1 MRLNLRL
8 LAIALTV
15 VAVLGGGVHWLH
27 GVQNQRHA
35 AFFLAQ
41 AQRDKADGRAPE
53 AVEGFR
59 RYLRLVPDDTDARA
73 ELGMLLADRRQA
85 SEAFATMERVLQEQ
99 PDRKDVRRRL
109 VDVALQV
116 GRPSDAQEHLAVLL
130 KDAPNDAELL
140 ELKGVC
146 LYSTRKYPEA
156 AQVFKEA
163 TASDPAR
170 LSAYR
175 YLAGVLDGPLDRAL
189 EAEQCMDEAVA
200 KNPQSAEAYCLR
212 GMYLLGAKQAERG
225 AADAAEALKIDGDN
239 IEALLLSARC
249 AIVLGHYDEARGFA
263 RRGIELEPDRPALWL
278 SLADAERGLG
288 NVEAWRSALEDGLKA
303 NPKDGQILYRLAE
316 LQLAEGNAEQAEEA
330 IRQFADADGADALVE
345 YLRACL
351 AQSQGQWIAAR
362 NQFDAVRGKL
372 AGLPELAKQA
382 EYRLAQCC
390 QYLGEPE
397 RQLAALRRAIAAD
410 RNYLPARID
419 AAELL
424 ARQGKLDEAM
434 ALLRETIE
442 GKNVP
447 GEALRLWAQ
456 LLLAQATTAQPG
468 QRDFSRLRALLDRLP
483 AESADSTP
491 WVLLR
496 ARMLEVEEKSDEAAQ
511 RLAEACRKHPE
522 QPELWLA
529 RIAIAF
535 RRQDQQQVEQLL
547 GEAVKEC
554 DDSAALRLVRLQ
566 VANGREPD
574 KTAAHLKAAAADAAS
589 LAPAE
594 QLSLW
599 KSLAEIAAG
608 AGELEQAAEWC
619 AKIVEREP
627 QDLKA
632 RLFELNIAERRKD
645 HEAVAAVV
653 QTIRQLDGEGPLWHY
668 GEAVRLRMMAEK
680 EKGSESQLVEA
691 LKHLDAARRQRPE
704 WAQPVVVAAAIHEGR
719 GDLDKAAEDYLAAVE
734 MGVRVPAVCQRA
746 VLVLYERQRYEDAF
760 NLLRRLE
767 AERPDAMSELG
778 TVGSELRLRQND
790 LAGALAAA
798 RNAARESR
806 RPEDHVWL
814 GQMLAT
820 SAVAA
825 QQAGRTEEAGALL
838 QEAEASLRK
847 GVELDRKQPAS
858 WLALV
863 RFLALTGKADEAQG
877 ALSEAEQQLK
887 GDEHLLGR
895 AACYIAVGRL
905 DDAEKCYRD
914 AIAARPKDA
923 VVLRTAGEFFRA
935 RGKTTDSEQTLKDM
949 LALDNLAE
957 SDRLWA
963 RRMQAVAI
971 QQRGGQANLLAALA
985 LVEENL
991 LADSTSLQDQRL
1003 KAILLSSHP
1012 GRPERQQAARTL
1024 ENLLRGQASA
1034 ANADRLLLANV
1045 YESLGD
1051 WTSASR
1057 HLRILAAAQRPEP
1070 AALEALLRGLL
1081 DRGQLREMAGPL
1093 ARLEELAPA
1102 SPAAIRLRIEWLAR
1116 NGQYDEAMARIQAF
1130 RDRPVEPSANA
1141 PSRDQETIALLESLG
1156 DSLHA
1161 LEKTPQAEEFA
1172 GKIETLFRELVD
1184 KHPEEMLALAVWLTR
1199 QKRVGEALD
1208 LTEKSWQDAKLV
1220 RVQKTLMELQ
1230 TATAQD
1236 GRQAGRLVEIA
1247 AAAADKHERPASLVV
1262 VEAEAA
1268 GAAEDYERAE
1278 KCYRELLAKQ
1288 PTNVVVGNNLAVL
1301 LALQGK
1307 KLDEADRLANQAIES
1322 AGPNSSLLD
1331 TRAMVR
1337 LARGKPR
1344 EALADL
1350 EIAIADAR
1358 TTSRALHLA
1367 QAYDQLNDRAN
1378 AGKAL
1383 DELEK
1388 LVSTTA
1394 ASSGSAK
1401 AEAALGEQAAVAA
1414 VLARLH
1420 PLERPVY
1427 RNLRAKYPRGAA
1439 SGK

>member
-59 RYLRLVPDDTDARA
+59 RYLRLVPDDSDARA
-73 ELGMLLADRRQA
+73 ELGMLLADRRA
-85 SEAFATMERVLQEQ
+85 GEAFATMERVLQER

-116 GRPSDAQEHLAVLL
+116 GRPSDAQEHLALLL

-146 LYSTRKYPEA
+146 LYSARKYAEA
-156 AQVFKEA
+156 AQVFAEA
-163 TASDPAR
+163 KASDPAR

-175 YLAGVLDGPLDRAL
+175 YLAGVLHGPLDRAA
-189 EAEQCMDEAVA
+189 EAEQCMDEVVA
-200 KNPQSAEAYCLR
+200 KNPQSAEAFCLR
-212 GMYLLGAKQAERG
+212 GTYLLGAKKAERG
-225 AADAAEALKIDGDN
+225 AADAAEALKLDGDN
-239 IEALLLSARC
+239 IEALWLAARC
-249 AIVLGHYDEARGFA
+249 AIVLGRYDEARGFA

-278 SLADAERGLG
+278 TLADAEMRQG
-288 NVEAWRSALEDGLKA
+288 NTEASRKALEDGLKA
-303 NPKDGQILYRLAE
+303 NLKDGEILFRLATIR
-316 LQLAEGNAEQAEEA
+316 LDEGNAEQAEEA
-330 IRQFADADGADALVE
+330 IREFAAAGGADVLVE
-345 YLRACL
+345 FLRARL
-351 AQSQGQWIAAR
+351 VQSQGQWIAAR

-372 AGLPELAKQA
+372 AGLPAIAREA
-382 EYRLAQCC
+382 EYRLAMCC

-410 RNYLPARID
+410 RDYLPARID

-434 ALLRETIE
+434 ALLRETVE

-468 QRDFSRLRALLDRLP
+468 QRDFNKLRALLDRLP
-483 AESADSTP
+483 AESADATP

-496 ARMLEVEEKSDEAAQ
+496 ARMLEADDKSDEAAQ
-511 RLAEACRKHPE
+511 RLAEACRKHPG

-529 RIAIAF
+529 RIAMAS

-547 GEAVKEC
+547 GEAAKEC
-554 DDSAALRLVRLQ
+554 GDLASLRLVRLQ
-566 VANGREPD
+566 VAIGREPD
-574 KTAAHLKAAAADAAS
+574 KTAEHLKAAAVDAAS

-599 KSLAEIAAG
+599 KGLADIAAG

-632 RLFELNIAERRKD
+632 RLFELNIAEQRKD
-645 HEAVAAVV
+645 REAVATVV
-653 QTIRQLDGEGPLWHY
+653 QSIRQLDGEGPLWHY
-668 GEAVRLRMMAEK
+668 GEAVRLRMIA

-704 WAQPVVVAAAIHEGR
+704 WAQPVVVAAAIHDGR

-746 VLVLYERQRYEDAF
+746 VLVLYQRQRYEDAF

-767 AERPDAMSELG
+767 AERPEAMSELG

-798 RNAARESR
+798 RNTAKDSR

-825 QQAGRTEEAGALL
+825 QQAGRKEEAGALL
-838 QEAEASLRK
+838 KEAEGALRK
-847 GVELDRKQPAS
+847 GVELDRNQPAS
-858 WLALV
+858 WVTLV
-863 RFLALTGKADEAQG
+863 RFLALTGKAAEAQG

-923 VVLRTAGEFFRA
+923 VVLRTAGEFFLA
-935 RGKTTDSEQTLKDM
+935 RGKTADSEQTLKDM
-949 LALDNLAE
+949 LALDELAE
-957 SDRLWA
+957 SDRLWV
-963 RRMQAVAI
+963 RRMQAVAM

-991 LADSTSLQDQRL
+991 LADSASLQDQRL

-1012 GRPERQQAARTL
+1012 GRPERQQAARSL
-1024 ENLLRGQASA
+1024 ENLLRGQVSA
-1034 ANADRLLLANV
+1034 VNADRLLLANV

-1057 HLRILAAAQRPEP
+1057 HLRILAAAERPEP
-1070 AALEALLRGLL
+1070 AALVALLRGLL

-1116 NGQYDEAMARIQAF
+1116 NGQYDEAMTRIQDF
-1130 RDRPVEPSANA
+1130 RDRPAEPSANS

-1184 KHPEEMLALAVWLTR
+1184 NHPEEMLALAVWLTR
-1199 QKRVGEALD
+1199 QMRVDEALD
-1208 LTEKSWQDAKLV
+1208 LTAKSWQDAELV

-1236 GRQAGRLVEIA
+1236 GRQAGRLLEMA

-1262 VEAEAA
+1262 IEAEAA
-1268 GAAEDYERAE
+1268 GAAEDYELAE

-1288 PTNVVVGNNLAVL
+1288 PLNVVVGNNLAVL

-1307 KLDEADRLANQAIES
+1307 KLDEADRLANQAIDS

-1350 EIAIADAR
+1350 EIAVADAR
-1358 TTSRALHLA
+1358 TCSRMLHLA
-1367 QAYDQLNDRAN
+1367 QAYDQLNDRTK
-1378 AGKAL
+1378 AGNAL

-1388 LVSTTA
+1388 LVSPA
-1394 ASSGSAK
+1394 ASPVGGAK

-1427 RNLRAKYPRGAA
+1427 RNLRGKYPRGAA
-1439 SGK
+1439 TGK

>member
-41 AQRDKADGRAPE
+41 AQRDKVDGRAPE

-116 GRPSDAQEHLAVLL
+116 GRPSDAQDHLAVLL

-146 LYSTRKYPEA
+146 LYYARKYAEA

-175 YLAGVLDGPLDRAL
+175 YLAGVLDDSLDRAD

-212 GMYLLGAKQAERG
+212 GTYLLGAKQAERG
-225 AADAAEALKIDGDN
+225 AADAAEALKLDGDN

-249 AIVLGHYDEARGFA
+249 AIVLGRYDEARGFA
-263 RRGIELEPDRPALWL
+263 RRGIELEPARPALWL
-278 SLADAERGLG
+278 SMADAERGLG
-288 NVEAWRSALEDGLKA
+288 NLDAWRSALEDGLKA
-303 NPKDGQILYRLAE
+303 NPKNGEILFRLAAIR
-316 LQLAEGNAEQAEEA
+316 LDEGNAEQAEEA
-330 IRQFADADGADALVE
+330 IRQFADAGGADVLVE

-372 AGLPELAKQA
+372 GGVPELAKEA
-382 EYRLAQCC
+382 EYRLAVCC

-397 RQLAALRRAIAAD
+397 RQLAALRRAIAVD

-419 AAELL
+419 AAGLL

-434 ALLRETIE
+434 TLLRETIE
-442 GKNVP
+442 GKSVP
-447 GEALRLWAQ
+447 DEALRAWAQ
-456 LLLAQATTAQPG
+456 LLLAQAASAQPG

-483 AESADSTP
+483 AELAESTP

-496 ARMLEVEEKSDEAAQ
+496 ARMLEAEEKSDEAAQ
-511 RLAEACRKHPE
+511 RLAEACRKHPG
-522 QPELWLA
+522 QADLWLA
-529 RIAIAF
+529 RMAIAS
-535 RRQDQQQVEQLL
+535 RRQDQQQVEELL

-554 DDSAALRLVRLQ
+554 GDLAALRLVRLQ
-566 VANGREPD
+566 VAVGREPD
-574 KTAAHLKAAAADAAS
+574 KTAEHLKAAAADAAN
-589 LAPAE
+589 LPPAE

-599 KSLAEIAAG
+599 KGLAEIAAE
-608 AGELEQAAEWC
+608 AGELDQAAEWC

-632 RLFELNIAERRKD
+632 RLFELSIAERRKD
-645 HEAVAAVV
+645 REGVAAVV
-653 QTIRQLDGEGPLWHY
+653 QSIRQLDGDGPLWHY
-668 GEAVRLRMMAEK
+668 GEAVRLRMTA
-680 EKGSESQLVEA
+680 EKGSESQLMEA
-691 LKHLDAARRQRPE
+691 LKHLDAARRQRPD
-704 WAQPVVVAAAIHEGR
+704 WAQPVMAAAMIHDGR

-746 VLVLYERQRYEDAF
+746 VLVLYQRQRYEDAF

-767 AERPDAMSELG
+767 AERPEAISELG

-790 LAGALAAA
+790 LVGALATARDAA
-798 RNAARESR
+798 KDSR

-820 SAVAA
+820 SAAAA
-825 QQAGRTEEAGALL
+825 QQAGRAEEAGALL
-838 QEAEASLRK
+838 KEAEGALRK
-847 GVELDRKQPAS
+847 GVELDRNQPAS
-858 WLALV
+858 WVTLV

-923 VVLRTAGEFFRA
+923 VVLRTAGEFLLA
-935 RGKTTDSEQTLKDM
+935 RGKTADSEQTLKGI

-963 RRMQAVAI
+963 RRMQAVAM
-971 QQRGGQANLLAALA
+971 QQRGGQANLLAAIA

-991 LADSTSLQDQRL
+991 LADSASLQDQRL

-1012 GRPERQQAARTL
+1012 GRTERQEAARTL

-1034 ANADRLLLANV
+1034 VSADRLLLANV

-1057 HLRILAAAQRPEP
+1057 HLRILAAAERPEP
-1070 AALEALLRGLL
+1070 AALVALLRGLL

-1130 RDRPVEPSANA
+1130 RDRPTEPSADA

-1156 DSLHA
+1156 DSLRA
-1161 LEKTPQAEEFA
+1161 MEKTPQAEAFA
-1172 GKIETLFRELVD
+1172 GKIEALFRELVD
-1184 KHPEEMLALAVWLTR
+1184 KHPEDMLALAVWLTR
-1199 QKRVGEALD
+1199 QKRVDEALD
-1208 LTEKSWQDAKLV
+1208 LTARSWQDAEPV

-1230 TATAQD
+1230 AAAAQD
-1236 GRQAGRLVEIA
+1236 GRQAGRLLEIA
-1247 AAAADKHERPASLVV
+1247 AAAADKHQRPASLVV
-1262 VEAEAA
+1262 IEAEAA

-1278 KCYRELLAKQ
+1278 KCYREMLAKQ

-1301 LALQGK
+1301 LALRGK

-1344 EALADL
+1344 EALRDL
-1350 EIAIADAR
+1350 EIAVADAR
-1358 TTSRALHLA
+1358 TCSRMLHLA
-1367 QAYDQLNDRAN
+1367 QAYDQLNDREN
-1378 AGKAL
+1378 AGNAL

-1394 ASSGSAK
+1394 SPGGAK
-1401 AEAALGEQAAVAA
+1401 AGAALDEEATVAA

-1427 RNLRAKYPRGAA
+1427 RDLRAKYPRGAA
-1439 SGK
+1439 NGK